1 MERGRD
7 GLHGIIGQVFGVESV
22 TEESSPETIP
32 AWDSVNHLNLV
43 LALESEYAVEISVE
57 EALAMRDVAA
67 VRDVLR
73 KRGAPV

>member
-1 MERGRD
+1 MQPSQNTLYR
-7 GLHGIIGQVFGVESV
+7 IIGQVFGVESV
-22 TEESSPETIP
+22 TEESSPDTIP

-57 EALAMRDVAA
+57 DTLAMRDVAA

-73 KRGAPV
+73 KRGARV